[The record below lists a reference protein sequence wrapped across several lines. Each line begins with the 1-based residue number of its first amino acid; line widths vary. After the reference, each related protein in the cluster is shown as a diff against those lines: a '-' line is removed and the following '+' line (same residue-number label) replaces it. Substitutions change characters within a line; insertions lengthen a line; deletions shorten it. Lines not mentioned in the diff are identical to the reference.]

1 MTVLRTIDIELRPLL
16 FWSVLVTTGGI
27 LFSMALSS
35 IAFGLSI
42 VVFLA
47 MLTAAW
53 RGGRMAGLISPNGM
67 EWHILAWLV
76 AVLLMVA
83 FARYPQSAL
92 GSAKRALLISL
103 VYLLPAMLRSQADLR
118 RFLLL
123 LAGIAGLHSLLSIV
137 LFFFGD
143 AARLGI
149 FQHYMTGGG
158 IRMLLLLLFL
168 PAALDRDT
176 PRADRIVIA
185 TALLC
190 VLFALLMT
198 QTRSSWLA
206 FGAGAIF
213 LGVTRYRAILLGL
226 AVLAIVFWFTAPQHY
241 QNRITHMFTT
251 DSKVVE
257 GSAGD
262 TEAVVGS
269 NRSRL
274 RMIETGWRMFLEH
287 PITGTGDGEMH
298 AIYREYVPDAIK
310 DEGGHLHNTYIHVL
324 ASHGFIGGAALL
336 FLFFALGRYFIRTY
350 LVHRK
355 TVAGTLALG
364 ASAAF
369 IGFLV
374 NGLAEYNFGDHE
386 IVLML
391 WMITGMTV
399 AASRTDI
406 IPPMRSTAA

>member
-1 MTVLRTIDIELRPLL
+1 MTPARSMDSALQPIL
-16 FWSVLVTTGGI
+16 FWAVLMTTGGI

-35 IAFGLSI
+35 IAFAVSI
-42 VVFLA
+42 IVFLA

-53 RGGRMAGLISPNGM
+53 RGGRNASVVRPNGM
-67 EWHILAWLV
+67 EWHILAWIV

-83 FARYPQSAL
+83 FAHYPQSAL

-103 VYLLPAMLRSQADLR
+103 VYMVPAMLRSQDDLR

-123 LAGIAGLHSLLSIV
+123 LAGIAGLHSLLSVV
-137 LFFFGD
+137 LFAIGD

-158 IRMLLLLLFL
+158 IRMLLLLLLL
-168 PAALDRDT
+168 PTALDRNT
-176 PRADRIVIA
+176 PRTDRIVIA
-185 TALLC
+185 AALLFI
-190 VLFALLMT
+190 LFALVLT

-206 FGAGAIF
+206 FGAGALF
-213 LGVTRYRAILLGL
+213 LGVLRYRAILLGL
-226 AVLAIVFWFTAPQHY
+226 AVLAIVFWFTAPQQY

-251 DSKVVE
+251 DSSKVQ
-257 GSAGD
+257 GAAGD

-274 RMIETGWRMFLEH
+274 RMIETGWRMFLDH
-287 PITGTGDGEMH
+287 PVTGTGDGEMH
-298 AIYREYVPDAIK
+298 AMYREYVPDAIK

-324 ASHGFIGGAALL
+324 ASHGLIGGAALL
-336 FLFFALGRYFIRTY
+336 FLFFGLARYFIRTY

-355 TVAGTLALG
+355 TVTGTLALG

-386 IVLML
+386 IVLIL
-391 WMITGMTV
+391 WMITGVTV
-399 AASRTDI
+399 AAVRTDTI
-406 IPPMRSTAA
+406 HAQRAAP